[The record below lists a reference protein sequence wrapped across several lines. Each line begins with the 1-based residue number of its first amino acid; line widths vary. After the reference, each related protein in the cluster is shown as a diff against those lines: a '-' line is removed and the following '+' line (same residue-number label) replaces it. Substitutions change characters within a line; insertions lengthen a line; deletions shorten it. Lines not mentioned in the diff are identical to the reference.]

1 MARNKIFTLATIDS
15 FQPHRQLRRNY
26 YHSEHLTCLFD
37 QVEHKIQSFHL
48 SNLIKSMS
56 HICRYGVC
64 MMTPPTASP
73 ATTTISPQSA
83 TSINLYVQNEPID
96 LSIKSNR

>member
-1 MARNKIFTLATIDS
+1 MCVIYF
-15 FQPHRQLRRNY
+15 
-26 YHSEHLTCLFD
+26 
-37 QVEHKIQSFHL
+37 
-48 SNLIKSMS
+48 
-56 HICRYGVC
+56 RYGVC
-64 MMTPPTASP
+64 MMTPPAASP